1 MKYNDD
7 IPLPFGGEQLFTFLM
22 RADALK
28 QVERANYTS
37 DGARQENSAEH
48 SWQAALMVTLFEH
61 WSNYPISVRK
71 TTQMLLVHDIVE
83 IETGD
88 NCHYTQSPP
97 ENLSEIE
104 QAAAI
109 SIYGENPEAPFRE
122 MKALW
127 EEFERGRSNEA
138 KFARAIDA
146 FLPLFMQ
153 VISDGK
159 AWGDWRGDH
168 KEYTGKKSIIQKGS
182 DRLWEYSLELIE
194 YCIARN
200 WLY

>member
-22 RADALK
+22 RTDALK
-28 QVERANYTS
+28 QVQRSNKIS

-48 SWQAALMVTLFEH
+48 SWQAALMVGLFEH

-71 TTQMLLVHDIVE
+71 TTQMLLVHNITQ
-83 IETGD
+83 IE
-88 NCHYTQSPP
+88 S
-97 ENLSEIE
+97 ENEF
-104 QAAAI
+104 AAS

-127 EEFERGRSNEA
+127 EEFERGKSNEA

-159 AWGDWRGDH
+159 AWGEWRGDH
-168 KEYTGKKSIIQKGS
+168 KEYTQKKSIIQKGS